1 MLSTPPAFI
10 LSQDQTLLLIVCPVK
25 INSSCLIFPVL
36 LGFVLNSSR
45 TQGRIPSPLFFEFSG
60 SVYCS
65 IFNSQGSVLLSFSAT
80 AYLLYHAVFDLST
93 TFFKFFS
100 KLFCFATLLEL
111 ADRCISGARI
121 IIPPLSTKVN
131 TFFHFFKTI
140 FKTTIYPLFFWLSL
154 HFVVTYSSL
163 FF

>member
-65 IFNSQGSVLLSFSAT
+65 IFNSQGSLLLSFSAT
-80 AYLLYHAVFDLST
+80 ACLLYHAVFDLST
-93 TFFKFFS
+93 TFFKFFQTF
-100 KLFCFATLLEL
+100 LFCFCLAFRHPKTQIENKERRKRDLNPRAGCPTYTLS
-111 ADRCISGARI
+111 RGA
-121 IIPPLSTKVN
+121 
-131 TFFHFFKTI
+131 
-140 FKTTIYPLFFWLSL
+140 
-154 HFVVTYSSL
+154 SSAS
-163 FF
+163 

>member
-1 MLSTPPAFI
+1 MRSASLDLHVLSTPPAFI

-65 IFNSQGSVLLSFSAT
+65 IFNSQGSLLLSFSAT
-80 AYLLYHAVFDLST
+80 ACLLYHAVFDLST
-93 TFFKFFS
+93 TFSSFF
-100 KLFCFATLLEL
+100 KLFYFVFVWLFAIQKLKLKIRNGE
-111 ADRCISGARI
+111 RGI
-121 IIPPLSTKVN
+121 
-131 TFFHFFKTI
+131 
-140 FKTTIYPLFFWLSL
+140 
-154 HFVVTYSSL
+154 
-163 FF
+163 